1 MFAAI
6 LVTILLGTLWSPSWI
21 ALKFVKRLSAR
32 ATIRKAW
39 PVWLAQVCLAV
50 AFIFLADAIGLTN
63 PVRSDASKSC
73 ITALRVVGLDLRM
86 SKTFL
91 I

>member
-39 PVWLAQVCLAV
+39 PVWLAQVCLAA
-50 AFIFLADAIGLTN
+50 AFIFLANAIGLTN
-63 PVRSDASKSC
+63 PAGYMFGICLGLGVLGAVMLWRLAS
-73 ITALRVVGLDLRM
+73 TEHH
-86 SKTFL
+86 
-91 I
+91 

>member
-6 LVTILLGTLWSPSWI
+6 LIAMLLVPLWLPSWL
-21 ALKFVKRLSAR
+21 ALKFAKRLSAG

-39 PVWLAQVCLAV
+39 PIRLAQVCLAV

-63 PVRSDASKSC
+63 PAGYMFGICLGLGVLGAVMLWRLAS
-73 ITALRVVGLDLRM
+73 TEHH
-86 SKTFL
+86 
-91 I
+91 